1 MTNTVKNEESG
12 LYKYFEG
19 YVNMT
24 KVRQDFVD
32 KNPGKLKKYGKDIR
46 DLLD

>member
-1 MTNTVKNEESG
+1 MTNTVKNEETG
-12 LYKYFEG
+12 IYKYFEG

-32 KNPGKLKKYGKDIR
+32 KNPGKLAKNGKNIR
-46 DLLD
+46 DMLL